1 MSTIYGT
8 YGNDVIDAT
17 LSPSLTLIDGLA
29 GDDYIKVG
37 TFGNAMGGPGNDTIE
52 GGAKVSGPG
61 AVYWSSPKGIKV
73 NFSTYKVEDGFGS
86 IDTLNNIHT
95 IQGSGFADTV
105 VGGNAGDSF
114 WASLNGDQVDGLTSQ
129 LVVTYWSID
138 PYQLKIEYLP
148 ENKEFRVSNPAN
160 PNVPAD
166 SLKNISGIAFNGNGY
181 QLPLLTSS
189 NIQDF
194 TLFKTDSF
202 IATQT
207 GNFKKGDAGLITN
220 SYISG
225 DFNGDNFQ
233 DLAVFRLNWT
243 QHPES
248 PIQILLGDGHG
259 SFKDGTDLVFNN
271 KTYTTYFPA
280 RVLAADINN
289 DGLDDLFS
297 IDTGMDVPPAPGGQ
311 NQLYLSDGKGHLV
324 DQTVK
329 LPSEI
334 AFNHG
339 ASVADVNNDG
349 RLDIL
354 INALSSNVSTSL
366 YLQDSKGQF
375 VISDQFLPVTAIGR
389 GVGLKTPFTST
400 WSGLIDLNVDGR
412 QDLILG
418 TWTPNEKTRFYFGEP
433 TTLFQKS
440 QLYTLPSSGVPLELV
455 MQIVPIDLNG
465 DALPDLALSITNGGD
480 SSVYYHMT
488 YIQLLIN
495 KGDGSFVDE
504 TQVRLPQTLTPS
516 STNGQWF
523 KYLEVTD
530 LNHDGKPDLV
540 AIGDGSPGL
549 VSYTNDGTGKFFKS
563 YAAPLT
569 LGYGSVGDFNND
581 GMTDFVIANS
591 DASTVKTLIN
601 SQDNGHIYKANFG
614 GEQLLGSAQADSFL
628 PRNGKNIFN
637 GNAGLDTLYISNQ
650 KNNYSVSTS
659 SNQWVFVNKQ
669 QSTDQVISQNIERV
683 SFFDTSIAI
692 DLNGSAG
699 TTAKILGAVFGKD
712 SLVNKSYVGIGLHF
726 LDAGW
731 TYDNLAAL
739 ALDAAGAKTNE
750 QIVSLLWKNVIGTAA
765 NIGDKAPYMA
775 MLENG
780 MTPGALVHLAADAAF
795 NTTNINLTGL
805 ALTGIEYTQ

>member
-8 YGNDVIDAT
+8 NGNDIIDAT
-17 LSPSLTLIDGLA
+17 QSPSLTSIDGLA

-37 TFGNAMGGPGNDTIE
+37 SFGSAIGGPGNDTIE
-52 GGAKVSGPG
+52 GGAKANGPG

-73 NFSTYKVEDGFGS
+73 NFSTYKVEDGFGTT
-86 IDTLNNIHT
+86 DTLINIHT
-95 IQGSGFADTV
+95 VQGSGFADTI
-105 VGGNAGDSF
+105 VGGNVGDEF

-138 PYQLKIEYLP
+138 PYDLKIEYLP
-148 ENKEFRVSNPAN
+148 ENKEFKVSDPTK
-160 PNVPAD
+160 PNSPAD
-166 SLKNISGIAFNGNGY
+166 SLKNIAGIAFNGTTY
-181 QLPLLTSS
+181 QLPLLTSK

-194 TLFKTDSF
+194 ISFKTDNF
-202 IATQT
+202 IASKSS
-207 GNFKKGDAGLITN
+207 NFKKGNAGFFTD

-225 DFNGDNFQ
+225 DFNADGFQ

-259 SFKDGTDLVFNN
+259 ALKDGTELVFNN

-280 RVLAADINN
+280 RVLVADFNN
-289 DGLDDLFS
+289 DGFDDIFS

-311 NQLYLSDGKGHLV
+311 NQLYLSDGKGHLT

-329 LPSEI
+329 LPAEI

-339 ASVADVNNDG
+339 AAIADVNNDG

-354 INALSSNVSTSL
+354 INALSANVANSL

-375 VISDQFLPVTAIGR
+375 VISDQLLPVSSVGR
-389 GVGLKTPFTST
+389 GAGQPVPFTSP

-418 TWTPNEKTRFYFGEP
+418 TGTPNENTRFYFGEP

-440 QLYTLPSSGVPLELV
+440 QLHTLPPSGVPLELV

-465 DALPDLALSITNGGD
+465 DELPDLALSITNGGD
-480 SSVYYHMT
+480 SSVSYHMT

-504 TQVRLPQTLTPS
+504 TQIRLPQTLTPS
-516 STNGQWF
+516 TTNGQWF

-530 LNHDGKPDLV
+530 LNHDGKSDLV

-549 VSYTNDGTGKFFKS
+549 VSYTNDGTGKFYKS

-569 LGYGSVGDFNND
+569 FGYGSVGDFNND

-591 DASTVKTLIN
+591 DGSAVKTLIN
-601 SQDNGHIYKANFG
+601 SQENGHIYKANFG
-614 GEQLLGSAQADSFL
+614 GDQLLGSTQPDSFY
-628 PRNGKNIFN
+628 PRNGKNFFD
-637 GNAGLDTLYISNQ
+637 GNAGIDTLYISSQ
-650 KNNYSVSTS
+650 KNSYSISTT
-659 SNQWVFVNKQ
+659 SNQWVFVNKL
-669 QSTDQVISQNIERV
+669 QSADQVISQNIERV
-683 SFFDTSIAI
+683 NFSDTSIAL
-692 DLNGSAG
+692 DLSGNAG
-699 TTAKILGAVFGKD
+699 TTVKILGAVFGSQ
-712 SLVNKSYVGIGLHF
+712 SLSNKSYVGIGLKY

-731 TYDNLAAL
+731 TYDNLAGL
-739 ALDAAGAKTNE
+739 ALNAAGAKTND
-750 QIVSLLWKNVIGTAA
+750 QIVSLLWKNVIGTTATA
-765 NIGDKAPYMA
+765 NDKAPYIA

-780 MTPGALVHLAADAAF
+780 MTPGALAHLAADTTF
-795 NTTNINLTGL
+795 NTAKINLTGL
-805 ALTGIEYTQ
+805 ALLGIEYS